1 MTDLTV
7 RNQAFDAA
15 RPAVTVHRDATLRAV
30 AARLW
35 EAGVGAAVV
44 PGEGTAIAGV
54 ISERDVVAQL
64 AVGADPDRVTAAEA
78 MTRNVVSAQPADP
91 VLDVV
96 FLMLDAGVRHIPVVD
111 DDLDRLHGVVSMRDL
126 LQPLLVDQFGGT
138 PPPAGPEDRT

>member
-1 MTDLTV
+1 MDLTV

-15 RPAVTVHRDATLRAV
+15 RPAVVVAPRDTLRDV
-30 AARLW
+30 ALQLW

-44 PGEGTAIAGV
+44 PGDATSIAGV

-64 AVGADPDRVTAAEA
+64 AIGADPDTVTADQA
-78 MTRNVVSAQPADP
+78 MSRNVISAQPADP

-111 DDLDRLHGVVSMRDL
+111 DDLDQVLGVVSMRDL
-126 LQPLLVDQFGGT
+126 LRPLLVEHFGGT
-138 PPPAGPEDRT
+138 PDGSPNGASDG

>member
-1 MTDLTV
+1 MDLTV

-15 RPAVTVHRDATLRAV
+15 RPAVVVRADDTLRAV
-30 AARLW
+30 ALQLW

-44 PGEGTAIAGV
+44 SGEGTAITGV

-78 MTRNVVSAQPADP
+78 MSRNVVSAQPADP

-96 FLMLDAGVRHIPVVD
+96 FLMLDAGVRHIPVVAD
-111 DDLDRLHGVVSMRDL
+111 DFDQLVGVVSMRDL
-126 LQPLLVDQFGGT
+126 LRPLLVDRFGGT
-138 PPPAGPEDRT
+138 PEETAR

>member
-1 MTDLTV
+1 MDLTV

-15 RPAVTVHRDATLRAV
+15 RPAVTIPADATLRAV
-30 AARLW
+30 ALQLW

-44 PGEGTAIAGV
+44 PGEANAIAGV

-78 MTRNVVSAQPADP
+78 MSRNIVSAQPADP

-96 FLMLDAGVRHIPVVD
+96 FLMLDAGVRHIPVVA
-111 DDLDRLHGVVSMRDL
+111 DDLDRLVGVVSMRDL
-126 LQPLLVDQFGGT
+126 LQPLLVDHFGGT
-138 PPPAGPEDRT
+138 PEEETP

>member
-1 MTDLTV
+1 MDLTV

-15 RPAVTVHRDATLRAV
+15 RPAVMVRADDTLRAV
-30 AARLW
+30 ALQLW

-44 PGEGTAIAGV
+44 PGEGTAITGV

-78 MTRNVVSAQPADP
+78 MSRNVVSAQPADP

-96 FLMLDAGVRHIPVVD
+96 FLMLDAGVRHIPVVAD
-111 DDLDRLHGVVSMRDL
+111 DVDQLIGVVSMRDL
-126 LQPLLVDQFGGT
+126 LRPLLVDRFGGT
-138 PPPAGPEDRT
+138 PEEPSR

>member
-1 MTDLTV
+1 MDLTV

-15 RPAVTVHRDATLRAV
+15 RPAITVTPDATLREV
-30 AARLW
+30 ALELW

-44 PGEGTAIAGV
+44 PGEATAIAGV

-78 MTRNVVSAQPADP
+78 MSRNIVSAQPADP

-96 FLMLDAGVRHIPVVD
+96 FLMLDAGVRHIPVVA
-111 DDLDRLHGVVSMRDL
+111 DDLDQLVGVVSMRDL
-126 LQPLLVDQFGGT
+126 LQPLLVDHFRGT
-138 PPPAGPEDRT
+138 PGEASPC

>member
-1 MTDLTV
+1 MDLTV

-15 RPAVTVHRDATLRAV
+15 RPAVMVRADDTLRAV
-30 AARLW
+30 ARQLW

-64 AVGADPDRVTAAEA
+64 AVGADPDLVTAAEA
-78 MTRNVVSAQPADP
+78 MSRNVVSAQPADP

-96 FLMLDAGVRHIPVVD
+96 FLMLDAGVRHIPVVA
-111 DDLDRLHGVVSMRDL
+111 DDLDQLVGVVSMRDL
-126 LQPLLVDQFGGT
+126 LRPLLVDRFGGT
-138 PPPAGPEDRT
+138 PEEASR